1 MKISTMNSNHFIKYI
16 FGFVLTCLLLAGV
29 PATSLAGSG
38 GHLIINRS
46 ANFGARVYLVISIDG
61 REVARLGKGR
71 SYDGY
76 VSAGHHVISAAISPN
91 RDDVTP
97 AHETINAQ
105 DGHVYSYAAGWH
117 GTTHLVL
124 TKR

>member
-1 MKISTMNSNHFIKYI
+1 MRISIKNNRFIRYI
-16 FGFVLTCLLLAGV
+16 LGLGLTCLILAGL
-29 PATSLAGSG
+29 PAASVAGSG

-61 REVARLGKGR
+61 REVARLGRGR

-76 VSAGHHVISAAISPN
+76 LSAGNHVITAAISPN

-97 AHETINAQ
+97 ARETINA
-105 DGHVYSYAAGWH
+105 
-117 GTTHLVL
+117 
-124 TKR
+124 

>member
-1 MKISTMNSNHFIKYI
+1 MRISIKNNRFIRYI
-16 FGFVLTCLLLAGV
+16 FGLGLTCLLLAGV
-29 PATSLAGSG
+29 PATSIARSG

-76 VSAGHHVISAAISPN
+76 LSAGNHVITTAISPN

-97 AHETINAQ
+97 ARETINAQ